1 MSQIQKPAPPAAPSI
16 PQTASGSSARPA
28 VQPTAKQAQE
38 GTFSHESFSREKKGQ
53 DPSGSAPRE
62 TFWSSWGVSLFFH
75 ALLFLLLTF
84 TITQTVSES
93 EKGLTEEETAEV
105 GIAFKTVSQEKVLYE
120 SAADSSDHSESSS
133 NSPESSELQEETSQ
147 KTEAEIVAELS
158 SALENTD
165 SPEIPDVPVSAPGL
179 APSTGNGSS
188 GLDRVTDGLGDVAG
202 IGIGTFDG
210 FGKGTVSCFGTTG
223 EGNTFVFL
231 FDRSASM
238 EYRPT
243 QSSPSL
249 MNAAKRE
256 LRRSLRMLQSNQ
268 QFQIIFYCG
277 LEEDFLQY
285 EKDRLLFATRENIAN
300 AERFLNSIMPFGG
313 TDHRT
318 ALLRALNQRPDVIF
332 FLTDAD
338 ENETALNSADLERIR
353 KNASGT
359 QINAIQFGNGGRA
372 AGWLKA
378 LAEQNGGQFIY
389 LNVEQLNQ
397 R

>member
-1 MSQIQKPAPPAAPSI
+1 MSQSPKPTPPAGPQNTVS
-16 PQTASGSSARPA
+16 PQTERSAVPTTTGPSTASSS
-28 VQPTAKQAQE
+28 TASP
-38 GTFSHESFSREKKGQ
+38 GTTGPKTVPH
-53 DPSGSAPRE
+53 E
-62 TFWSSWGVSLFFH
+62 TFWSSWGVSLVFH
-75 ALLFLLLTF
+75 ALLFLVLTF
-84 TITQTVSES
+84 TIAQTVPEPK
-93 EKGLTEEETAEV
+93 KGITEEETAEV
-105 GIAFKTVSQEKVLYE
+105 GIAFRTLNEEKVLYE
-120 SAADSSDHSESSS
+120 SAADSMESTEEAA
-133 NSPESSELQEETSQ
+133 NAANEQSSEEASQ
-147 KTEAEIVAELS
+147 KTEAEIVAALS
-158 SALENTD
+158 SAFQSTD

-179 APSTGNGSS
+179 APSSGNGSS
-188 GLDRVTDGLGDVAG
+188 GLDRVTDGLGDITG
-202 IGIGTFDG
+202 IGSGTFEG

-243 QSSPSL
+243 QSSPTL

-285 EKDRLLFATRENIAN
+285 EKDRLLFATRENITN
-300 AERFLNSIMPFGG
+300 AERFLNSILPFGG

-353 KNASGT
+353 KNAAGT
-359 QINAIQFGNGGRA
+359 QINAIQFGNGGRP

-397 R
+397 RQTP